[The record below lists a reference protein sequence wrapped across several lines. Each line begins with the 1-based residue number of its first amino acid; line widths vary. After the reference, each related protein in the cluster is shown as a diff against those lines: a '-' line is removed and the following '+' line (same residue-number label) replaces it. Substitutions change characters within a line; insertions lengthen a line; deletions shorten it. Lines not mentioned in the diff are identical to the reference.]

1 MQDLSSMLHARS
13 RPRLLIR
20 AARIGARDYSRNRHL
35 RRLLHCETVPRPGAA
50 LVQLVELERVQND
63 LRRNRDAGYSLPRH
77 LDILIAMIGERQ
89 LLTSVTPLPD

>member
-1 MQDLSSMLHARS
+1 MFQLPDVGPAE
-13 RPRLLIR
+13 R
-20 AARIGARDYSRNRHL
+20 AVMAGIHERNRNAAAAMQLAMAHEEL
-35 RRLLHCETVPRPGAA
+35 NKECSRLDTVERR
-50 LVQLVELERVQND
+50 LERVQND

>member
-1 MQDLSSMLHARS
+1 M
-13 RPRLLIR
+13 
-20 AARIGARDYSRNRHL
+20 
-35 RRLLHCETVPRPGAA
+35 PRPGAA